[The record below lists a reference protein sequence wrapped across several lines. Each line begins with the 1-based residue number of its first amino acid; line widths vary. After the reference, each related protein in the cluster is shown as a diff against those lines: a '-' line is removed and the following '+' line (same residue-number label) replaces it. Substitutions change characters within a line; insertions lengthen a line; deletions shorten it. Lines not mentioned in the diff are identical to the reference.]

1 MSGIDQVSKVSPEQY
16 FGTRPAEAKGK
27 LDMNAFMRLLTV
39 QLANQNPLEPMNDRD
54 FFAQMAQLGQVEG
67 SDKMQKRLDM
77 MQATSMMG
85 KTVDAL
91 RPMTDKNSG
100 GVNDIVTGEVVRM
113 TVKNGERMLG
123 IKEANGGIVEV
134 RMENIREIRN

>member
-1 MSGIDQVSKVSPEQY
+1 
-16 FGTRPAEAKGK
+16 
-27 LDMNAFMRLLTV
+27 
-39 QLANQNPLEPMNDRD
+39 MNDRD

-91 RPMTDKNSG
+91 RPMTDENSG

>member
-1 MSGIDQVSKVSPEQY
+1 MSAIDQVSKVSPEQY
-16 FGTRPAEAKGK
+16 FGTRPAESKGK

-67 SDKMQKRLDM
+67 SDKMQKQLDM
-77 MQATSMMG
+77 MQATNMMG

-91 RPMTDKNSG
+91 RPMTDANSG

-113 TVKNGERMLG
+113 TVKNGERLLG
-123 IKEANGGIVEV
+123 IKEANGGVVEV
-134 RMENIREIRN
+134 RMENIREIRD